1 MQNRCDQN
9 NEELQISRSVI
20 KIYPFFLKQFHEE
33 TKSAWQAFMAF
44 LAVHAIFLGFLLD
57 SFIKEKSYPSDNN
70 GLVLTVAGVAGFLLC
85 LLWLYSFLR
94 YRNVV
99 RFRMAQAK
107 SLEFREG
114 PGLFR
119 GDGEKFSNG
128 ETIWLDDEPFAI
140 GCFLRTPLTNFAYP
154 AIIAIFALTYLFII
168 LRLWLDPCAVLIIM
182 IPIIAAVVILFVSLV
197 IHSFTKM
204 RSKKDP
210 KPANQ
215 SSRCIKTDQ
224 SSPCIKTKICFIP
237 IVLMLV
243 ALILHVR
250 LFPFLTLQTL
260 QKRKD

>member
-9 NEELQISRSVI
+9 NEELQINRSV

-44 LAVHAIFLGFLLD
+44 LAVHAIFLGFLLN
-57 SFIKEKSYPSDNN
+57 SFIEEKRYPPDNN

-128 ETIWLDDEPFAI
+128 ETIWLDDEPFVI
-140 GCFLRTPLTNFAYP
+140 GRFLRTPLTNFAYP

-168 LRLWLDPCAVLIIM
+168 LRLWLDQCAVLIIM
-182 IPIIAAVVILFVSLV
+182 IPIIAAVVVLFVSLL

-204 RSKKDP
+204 RSKKDR
-210 KPANQ
+210 KP
-215 SSRCIKTDQ
+215 TDQ
-224 SSPCIKTKICFIP
+224 SNPCIKTSQSSSCIRTEICFIS
-237 IVLMLV
+237 IALMLV

-250 LFPFLTLQTL
+250 LFPFLTLRNT
-260 QKRKD
+260 QKRKE